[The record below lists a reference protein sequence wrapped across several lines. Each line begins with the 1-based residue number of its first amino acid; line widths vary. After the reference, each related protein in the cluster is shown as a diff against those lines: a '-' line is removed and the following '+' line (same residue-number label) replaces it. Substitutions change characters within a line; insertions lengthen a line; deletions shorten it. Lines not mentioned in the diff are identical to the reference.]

1 MTRTVNGIAPQEYGA
16 ATLLLQ
22 CRRARMAKPK
32 PEKKPAAAG
41 GRSMKGLVLLAWY
54 FAVVG
59 GTVGP
64 FDSLADCEGVRV
76 LYHADTRGWT
86 SKCWETQK

>member
-1 MTRTVNGIAPQEYGA
+1 MAP
-16 ATLLLQ
+16 
-22 CRRARMAKPK
+22 RR
-32 PEKKPAAAG
+32 
-41 GRSMKGLVLLAWY
+41 GLVLLAWY

-64 FDSLADCEGVRV
+64 FDSLAGVRV